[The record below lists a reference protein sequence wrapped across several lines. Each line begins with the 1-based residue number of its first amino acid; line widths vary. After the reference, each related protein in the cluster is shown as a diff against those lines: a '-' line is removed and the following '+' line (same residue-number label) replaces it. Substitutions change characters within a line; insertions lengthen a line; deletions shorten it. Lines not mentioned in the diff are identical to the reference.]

1 MLCLFEGAKP
11 DAHGRSGQNIPYYPN
26 AASRGFVSGAARG
39 FEGRKETRRGMKRER
54 HDHHKSSVQGTGR
67 CAIYPYIKSAPASRR
82 EVHTLEQVP
91 PLAWQHCE
99 TCSMFDEAAEKQ
111 QHPQPP
117 IATIV
122 RQVTSN
128 IVAFCM
134 SWNRESHIPT
144 SPCRAVRK
152 AVHKI
157 RLTPLPPDSAMPL
170 RAAPRRTPHSWQ

>member
-1 MLCLFEGAKP
+1 MLLLVWQRPRQTRMGDPARTSHSIRMQHPEDSSAVRLAG
-11 DAHGRSGQNIPYYPN
+11 
-26 AASRGFVSGAARG
+26 SRGEKGHTG
-39 FEGRKETRRGMKRER
+39 EWR
-54 HDHHKSSVQGTGR
+54 HDHHRSSVQGTGR

-82 EVHTLEQVP
+82 EVHALEQVP

-111 QHPQPP
+111 QHPQPA

-128 IVAFCM
+128 TVALCM
-134 SWNRESHIPT
+134 SWNREFAHPT

-152 AVHKI
+152 AVNKI